1 MSKITYADSGVDI
14 NVGDE
19 FVDII
24 KKKIKHQPRGKL
36 REGVGGFACLY
47 EVAPEKFLA
56 AGCDGVGTKLKIAQ
70 LLNIHDTIGIDLV
83 AMCVNDILCTGATP
97 TLFMDY
103 LASGKINLAVNEKLI
118 EGIIAGC
125 DQSEMILAGGETA
138 EMPGVYA
145 EGVYD
150 LAGFALGEVMEHD
163 IIEGAKL
170 TTGDTLVG
178 IASSGLHSNGFSLV
192 RKVLK
197 NHETQLLKESLTP
210 TRIYHQFL
218 KKLYLQ
224 ESRNVVKGLAH
235 ITGSGW
241 QNIPRMNEK
250 LKYDFTLKPSLKEI
264 PKIIGTVIE
273 RAGLNQTEA
282 YDTFNMGV
290 GLVIGTSNPK
300 KILNFSHD
308 FGYKAWEIGKVIQ

>member
-19 FVDII
+19 FVEII
-24 KKKIKHQPRGKL
+24 KRKIKHQPRGKL
-36 REGVGGFACLY
+36 RDGVGGFACLY
-47 EVAPEKFLA
+47 EVAPNKFLA

-70 LLNIHDTIGIDLV
+70 KLNIHHTIGIDLV
-83 AMCVNDILCTGATP
+83 AMCVNDIICTGASP

-103 LASGKINLAVNEKLI
+103 LAQGKIDLKVNEKLI
-118 EGIIAGC
+118 EGIIEGC

-138 EMPGVYA
+138 EMPDIYA

-150 LAGFALGEVMEHD
+150 LAGFALGEVYEEDVIDGKNINSGD
-163 IIEGAKL
+163 I
-170 TTGDTLVG
+170 LVG

-192 RKVLK
+192 RKVIK
-197 NHETQLLKESLTP
+197 DNEIQLLKEALTP

-218 KKLYLQ
+218 KKLYKS
-224 ESRNVVKGLAH
+224 ESRKIVKGLSH

-241 QNIPRMNEK
+241 QNIPRMNE
-250 LKYDFTLKPSLKEI
+250 SLNYEYTYRPGPHEI
-264 PKIIGTVIE
+264 PKIISTVVE
-273 RAGLNQTEA
+273 RAGLSMSEA

-290 GLVIGTSNPK
+290 GLVIATSDPK
-300 KILNFSHD
+300 KILNFSKD
-308 FGYKAWEIGKVIQ
+308 FGYDAWEIGKIS